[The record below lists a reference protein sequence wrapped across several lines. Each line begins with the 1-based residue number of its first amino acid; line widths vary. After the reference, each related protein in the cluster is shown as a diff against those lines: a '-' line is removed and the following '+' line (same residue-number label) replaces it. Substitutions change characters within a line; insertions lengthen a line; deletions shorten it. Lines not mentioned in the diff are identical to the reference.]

1 MRRIDVSIKG
11 SCIVSRNILLIIHVN
26 GMTAN
31 KIEAIIATF
40 LPYLYSVI
48 LYNRKVSN
56 TAKIP
61 IITRGTKYNC
71 STGFFSPSVSA
82 LGKPIML
89 NIPAKKICPK

>member
-1 MRRIDVSIKG
+1 MSRIDVSMKG
-11 SCIVSRNILLIIHVN
+11 SCIVSRNILLIIHVK
-26 GMTAN
+26 GITAN
-31 KIEAIIATF
+31 NIEAIIATF

-61 IITRGTKYNC
+61 IMIRGTKYNC
-71 STGFFSPSVSA
+71 STGFCPRVSE

-89 NIPAKKICPK
+89 KMPAKKIWPK